1 MRKIFVLFLLMACFV
16 GAGVTRAQES
26 PAARPFL
33 HPLFGD
39 DMVLQRDVK
48 FPVWGWTTPG
58 TSVTVQFRGQ
68 KATVAADADGKWL
81 ARLGP
86 FAAGGPFTLTISGP
100 QSVTLNNVL
109 VGDVWLCSGQ
119 SNMEMGVTQ
128 VDNAKEE
135 VAQANYPQLRL
146 FAVPKTIAAT
156 PQSTV
161 QGRWLVTTPANITT
175 GGWGGFSAVA
185 YFFGRYLHKELNVP
199 IGLIHSSWG
208 GTVAEGWVSA
218 EALSAIA
225 EFQPAIKSLAETMA
239 APQKAA
245 VDVDKATEAWWP
257 KNDPGSSATPTWADP
272 SIDVSQWKTMRLPQ
286 LWEEAGLPDY
296 DGVVWFRKTFTLPA
310 DWAGHDLVLNLG
322 PIDDRDT
329 TFVNGVRVGA
339 MSQYDA
345 PRSYKVPASAL
356 KPGVNTIAVRV
367 LDTGVGGGIYG
378 SPEQMK
384 IVPADGNG
392 AAVPLAGEWSYRPS
406 VKLTEVKEAPPT
418 QPASGNLGLVNARYN
433 GMIAPLLP
441 FAIKGAIWYQGES
454 NVGRA
459 AQYEKLL
466 PVMIRDWRARFQSGD
481 FPFLIVQLANYL
493 GRKTEP
499 GDSEWAR
506 LREAQ
511 LHISQLVP
519 RAGLAVAIDIGD
531 AKDIH
536 PKNKQEVGRRL
547 ALAALEIAYGKKGV
561 SSGPVY
567 RAMKEDG
574 GMIRLSFDHTD
585 GGLVIKPG
593 EGGLSGFAIAGED
606 RRFVWAD
613 AVVHGKEVW
622 VSSPQVK
629 FPVAVRYGWADNP
642 VSTLYNG
649 AGLPASPFR
658 TDDFKA
664 GSNGP
669 AGN

>member
-1 MRKIFVLFLLMACFV
+1 MRKIFVLFLFV
-16 GAGVTRAQES
+16 TFFGGVELAQAQES
-26 PAARPFL
+26 SAARPFL

-39 DMVLQRDVK
+39 DMVLQRNVK

-58 TSVTVQFRGQ
+58 ASVTVQLRGQ
-68 KATVAADADGKWL
+68 KATATADADGKWL

-86 FAAGGPFTLTISGP
+86 FEAGGPYTLTISGP

-128 VDNAKEE
+128 VNNPKEE
-135 VAQANYPQLRL
+135 VARANYPQIRL
-146 FAVPKTIAAT
+146 FTVPKTIAAT

-185 YFFGRYLHKELNVP
+185 YFFGRHLHKELNVP

-218 EALSAIA
+218 EALSAM
-225 EFQPAIKSLAETMA
+225 EDFQPAIKSLAETMS
-239 APQKAA
+239 APKKAA
-245 VDVDKATEAWWP
+245 VDVDKGTEAWWP
-257 KNDPGSSATPTWADP
+257 KNDPGSSAAPAWSDP
-272 SIDVSQWKTMRLPQ
+272 ALDASQWKTMRLPQ
-286 LWEEAGLPDY
+286 LWEDAGLPDY
-296 DGVVWFRKTFTLPA
+296 DGVVWFRRTFELPA
-310 DWAGHDLVLNLG
+310 AWAGRDLVLNLG

-356 KPGVNTIAVRV
+356 KPGINTVAVRV

-384 IVPADGNG
+384 IVPAG
-392 AAVPLAGEWSYRPS
+392 AGGAGLSLAGEWSYRPS

-459 AQYEKLL
+459 AQYERLL
-466 PVMIRDWRARFQSGD
+466 PVMIRDWRARFESGD

-493 GRKTEP
+493 GRKTVP
-499 GDSEWAR
+499 VDSDWAR

-511 LHISQLVP
+511 LHISQAVP
-519 RAGLAVAIDIGD
+519 HAGLAVAIDIGD

-547 ALAALEIAYGKKGV
+547 ALAALDIAYGRKGP
-561 SSGPVY
+561 SSGPIY
-567 RAMKEDG
+567 RGMKEDG
-574 GMIRLSFDHTD
+574 GVIRLSFDHAD

-593 EGGLSGFAIAGED
+593 AGGVSGFAIAGED

-629 FPVAVRYGWADNP
+629 FPIAVRYGWADNP

-664 GSNGP
+664 GGTGP

>member
-1 MRKIFVLFLLMACFV
+1 MRKIFVLFLLTALL
-16 GAGVTRAQES
+16 GGVELAQAQES
-26 PAARPFL
+26 PASRPFL
-33 HPLFGD
+33 HPLFSD

-68 KATVAADADGKWL
+68 KVTATADADGKWL

-86 FAAGGPFTLTISGP
+86 FGAGGPYTLMISGP
-100 QSVTLNNVL
+100 QAVTLNNVL

-128 VDNAKEE
+128 VENATEE
-135 VAQANYPQLRL
+135 VAQANYPQIRL
-146 FAVPKTIAAT
+146 FAVPKTIAAE

-161 QGRWLVTTPANITT
+161 QGRWLVATPANITT

-185 YFFGRYLHKELNVP
+185 YFFGRHLHKELNVP

-218 EALSAIA
+218 EALSAME
-225 EFQPAIKSLAETMA
+225 EFQPAVKSLAETMA

-257 KNDPGSSATPTWADP
+257 KNDPGSSASPAWSDP
-272 SIDVSQWKTMRLPQ
+272 SVDASQWKRMRLPQ
-286 LWEEAGLPDY
+286 LWEDAGLADY
-296 DGVVWFRKTFTLPA
+296 DGVVWFRKTFELPA
-310 DWAGHDLVLNLG
+310 DWSGHDLVLSLG

-384 IVPADGNG
+384 IVPADAAGS
-392 AAVPLAGEWSYRPS
+392 AVPLAGEWSYKPS
-406 VKLTEVKEAPPT
+406 VKLAEVKEAPPT
-418 QPASGNLGLVNARYN
+418 QPAGGNLGLVNARYN
-433 GMIAPLLP
+433 GMVAPLLP

-459 AQYEKLL
+459 AQYERLL

-493 GRKTEP
+493 GRKNEP

-511 LHISQLVP
+511 LHISQAVP

-547 ALAALEIAYGKKGV
+547 ALAALEIAYGKKGA
-561 SSGPVY
+561 SSGPIY
-567 RAMKEDG
+567 RGMKEDG
-574 GMIRLSFDHTD
+574 GAIRLSFDHAD
-585 GGLVIKPG
+585 GGLVMRPG
-593 EGGLSGFAIAGED
+593 DGGSSGFAVAGED
-606 RRFVWAD
+606 KRFVWAD

-622 VSSPQVK
+622 VSSSQVR
-629 FPVAVRYGWADNP
+629 FPIAVRYGWADNP

-664 GSNGP
+664 GSGGS

>member
-1 MRKIFVLFLLMACFV
+1 MRKIFVLFLFLTFF
-16 GAGVTRAQES
+16 GGVELAQAQEGS
-26 PAARPFL
+26 AAKPFL
-33 HPLFGD
+33 HPLFSD
-39 DMVLQRDVK
+39 DMVLQREVK

-58 TSVTVQFRGQ
+58 ASVTVQLRGQ
-68 KATVAADADGKWL
+68 KATATADADGKWL

-86 FAAGGPFTLTISGP
+86 FEAGGPYTLTISGP

-135 VAQANYPQLRL
+135 VAQANYPRVRL
-146 FAVPKTIAAT
+146 FAVPKTIAAA
-156 PQSTV
+156 PQGTV
-161 QGRWLVTTPANITT
+161 NARWLVTTPANITT

-185 YFFGRYLHKELNVP
+185 YFFGRHLHKELNVP

-218 EALSAIA
+218 EALSAMA
-225 EFQPAIKSLAETMA
+225 EFQPAIKSLAETMT
-239 APQKAA
+239 APAKAA
-245 VDVDKATEAWWP
+245 VDVDRTTEAWWP
-257 KNDPGSSATPTWADP
+257 KNDPGSSATPPWSDP
-272 SIDVSQWKTMRLPQ
+272 ALDVSQWQTMRLPQ
-286 LWEEAGLPDY
+286 FWEDAGLADY
-296 DGVVWFRKTFTLPA
+296 DGVAWFRRTFELPA
-310 DWAGHDLVLNLG
+310 DWSGRDLVLSLG

-345 PRSYKVPASAL
+345 PRSYKVPASIV

-384 IVPADGNG
+384 IVPADGSG
-392 AAVPLAGEWSYRPS
+392 AAVSLAGEWSYRPS
-406 VKLTEVKEAPPT
+406 VKLGEVKEAPPT

-459 AQYEKLL
+459 AQYERLL

-493 GRKTEP
+493 GRKTVP

-511 LHISQLVP
+511 LKISQAVP

-547 ALAALEIAYGKKGV
+547 ALAALEIAYGKKGA

-567 RAMKEDG
+567 RSMKEDG
-574 GMIRLSFDHTD
+574 GVIRLSFDHAD

-593 EGGLSGFAIAGED
+593 AEGLSGFAIAGED

-622 VSSPQVK
+622 VSSPSVK
-629 FPVAVRYGWADNP
+629 FPIAVRYGWADNP

-664 GSNGP
+664 GSAGP

>member
-1 MRKIFVLFLLMACFV
+1 MRKIFVLFLLMAFF
-16 GAGVTRAQES
+16 GGVEPARAQES
-26 PAARPFL
+26 SAARPFL

-39 DMVLQRDVK
+39 DMVLQRNVK

-58 TSVTVQFRGQ
+58 ASVTVQLRGQ
-68 KATVAADADGKWL
+68 KAAATADADGKWL

-86 FAAGGPFTLTISGP
+86 FEAGGPYTLTISGP

-128 VDNAKEE
+128 VDNPKEE
-135 VAQANYPQLRL
+135 AARANYPRLRL
-146 FAVPKTIAAT
+146 FTVPKTIAAT

-161 QGRWLVTTPANITT
+161 QARWLVTTPANITT

-185 YFFGRYLHKELNVP
+185 YFFGRHLHKELNVP

-218 EALSAIA
+218 EALSAME
-225 EFQPAIKSLAETMA
+225 EFQPAIKSLAETMT
-239 APQKAA
+239 APKKAA
-245 VDVDKATEAWWP
+245 VDVDRATEAWWP
-257 KNDPGSSATPTWADP
+257 KNDPGSGASPAWSDAALDA
-272 SIDVSQWKTMRLPQ
+272 SQWKTMRLPQ
-286 LWEEAGLPDY
+286 LWEDAGLPDY
-296 DGVVWFRKTFTLPA
+296 DGVVWFRRTFELPA
-310 DWAGHDLVLNLG
+310 DWAGRDLVLSLG

-356 KPGVNTIAVRV
+356 RPGVNTIAVRV

-384 IVPADGNG
+384 IVPAGGG
-392 AAVPLAGEWSYRPS
+392 AAVSLAGEWSYRPS
-406 VKLTEVKEAPPT
+406 VKLVEVKEAPPT

-441 FAIKGAIWYQGES
+441 FSIKGAIWYQGES

-466 PVMIRDWRARFQSGD
+466 PVMIRDWRARFESGD

-493 GRKTEP
+493 GRKTVP
-499 GDSEWAR
+499 ADSEWAR

-511 LHISQLVP
+511 LKVSQAVP
-519 RAGLAVAIDIGD
+519 HAGLAVAIDIGD

-547 ALAALEIAYGKKGV
+547 ALAALEIAYGKKGA

-567 RAMKEDG
+567 REMKEDG
-574 GMIRLSFDHTD
+574 GVIRLSFDHAD
-585 GGLVIKPG
+585 GGLVLKPG

-613 AVVHGKEVW
+613 AVVRGKEVW

-629 FPVAVRYGWADNP
+629 FPIAVRYGWADNP
-642 VSTLYNG
+642 VSTLYNA

-664 GSNGP
+664 GGTGS